1 MSCKYKYR
9 NIYDKNYK
17 YRNTCRY
24 KMTSN
29 IDTNTNTRAM
39 FNLFKVSMY
48 SMLHY
53 NYFHSGC
60 GARIRSWQ
68 VYEGLNASADRVPFA
83 FCIYGLKCCLQKSYA
98 HRGFEFDRSGLIGMN
113 PRLAASNETFT
124 SYKSLSLFSSL
135 VPRPGSAMFWV
146 ESDHRGRARS
156 KGQLLKKAKS
166 FH

>member
-1 MSCKYKYR
+1 
-9 NIYDKNYK
+9 
-17 YRNTCRY
+17 
-24 KMTSN
+24 MTSN

-39 FNLFKVSMY
+39 FNLFKVSMN

-113 PRLAASNETFT
+113 PCLAASNETFT

-146 ESDHRGRARS
+146 ESNHRGRARS
-156 KGQLLKKAKS
+156 KGQHLKKANF
-166 FH
+166 FHRVFFGDFFPPPAKLPPNPT